1 MKFQERFQ
9 LELKASGLTQKQLA
23 EKLNMNDSIITKWKQ
38 GKNLPSLEVFYQLC
52 NIFDVAADYLLGR
65 RDY

>member
-38 GKNLPSLEVFYQLC
+38 GKKLPSLEVFYQLC
-52 NIFDVAADYLLGR
+52 DIFDVAADYLLGR